1 MSSGIVLS
9 FIMPQA
15 ALLGRPGHALP
26 EHLTLSKLFLSWN
39 CSKTY
44 MSEHTCWIAVSL
56 ATSIQTTP
64 CVTELVSKSL
74 SDQDKEAESVSGWE
88 LLKAFTRK
96 DFKNEAQEFINT
108 PAKRDQIRS
117 AVMVG
122 LALRYL
128 SCM

>member
-1 MSSGIVLS
+1 MINEL
-9 FIMPQA
+9 
-15 ALLGRPGHALP
+15 
-26 EHLTLSKLFLSWN
+26 
-39 CSKTY
+39 
-44 MSEHTCWIAVSL
+44 
-56 ATSIQTTP
+56 
-64 CVTELVSKSL
+64 LVSKSF

-122 LALRYL
+122 LGLR
-128 SCM
+128 